1 MTVDRQATVGIKI
14 NLSAE
19 TKNADQLLKTLR
31 EIDDLQRR
39 IRAGAPSASFGP
51 PSTAQ
56 QTAFRGISNGPS
68 SWSSAPAWSGP
79 SYHGGPAAGYGA
91 PPWQQSPTA
100 RYYAYHAAVSS
111 GGSPMERYNAYHGAI
126 GRASS
131 GGGPPPVPIT
141 VRVNNFDELGN
152 IMLQLDRPGGTAQ
165 SQAKKQEEKQ
175 KESFLDRIIGGAQ
188 KAGLAAGAFT
198 LGAHAGGGFLNEF
211 ITNPMNVANNSR
223 LTGSQR
229 ERAVTESVLGV
240 LVSPAY
246 ALRDAMIG
254 VADQTNKASD
264 SMQRMSARISATA
277 ERGSAL
283 DAAQY
288 GVNQGRTEAYGMRMV
303 PLAPGNAVNR
313 FQPGG
318 FVAAQEA
325 QIRQAASDTIMAS
338 ERQAI
343 GDRRLSELQ
352 LERFQRAQYRYNT
365 ASDTADAVARA
376 RDVLVNAPAAG
387 LWSFGSASGDRA
399 RVQARQGVL
408 AAARRAGLSVGTTPA
423 GFAEAQAG
431 YIGQG
436 PGFSVGGG
444 VVSGRD
450 INPAERRVAA
460 NLATAAGEEAAAAR
474 VRLDAERNRL
484 GEANLATARA
494 EGQVAQAR
502 VATARA
508 LLEIETHRGSRM
520 EAAANQFGGLG
531 PGGRRQAANALRRV
545 RGMLA
550 SGRGDRIPGQLLA
563 MAAQA
568 DARQIRELQNQLGEF
583 GLQREVLGRGLG
595 GVDLNRDFGGGNTL
609 QAQGMREADL
619 ANQARQ
625 QQDTAVLDAGARIA
639 DAVGRNME
647 NLVATIERLIDQRMR
662 EVNNRLAERNATLGG

>member
-1 MTVDRQATVGIKI
+1 VTVERQAAVDIRI
-14 NLSAE
+14 YISAE
-19 TKNADQLLKTLR
+19 AKNADKLLKTLR

-39 IRAGAPSASFGP
+39 IRAGAPSASIGP

-56 QTAFRGISNGPS
+56 QTAFRGIIE
-68 SWSSAPAWSGP
+68 
-79 SYHGGPAAGYGA
+79 GPASRYGGG

-100 RYYAYHAAVSS
+100 RYYAYRAQMAPGGGVNQSSLATGARMLPPSVS
-111 GGSPMERYNAYHGAI
+111 GY
-126 GRASS
+126 S

-152 IMLQLDRPGGTAQ
+152 IMLQLDRPGGTAL
-165 SQAKKQEEKQ
+165 SQAKKLEEKQ

-198 LGAHAGGGFLNEF
+198 LGAHAGGGFLDSF
-211 ITNPMNVANNSR
+211 VTNPINVANNSR

-229 ERAVTESVLGV
+229 ERAVTESIAGV

-254 VADQTNKASD
+254 VANHTNLASD
-264 SMQRMSARISATA
+264 SMQRMSARIAATA

-288 GVNQGRTEAYGMRMV
+288 GVNQARTEAYGMRQV

-325 QIRQAASDTIMAS
+325 QIRQQAADTIMAS

-343 GDRRLSELQ
+343 GARRLSELAA
-352 LERFQRAQYRYNT
+352 ERFQRAQHRYSAT
-365 ASDTADAVARA
+365 SDTANAAARA
-376 RDVLVNAPAAG
+376 RDVLANAPVSG
-387 LWSFGSASGDRA
+387 LFSTGSAADQAARA
-399 RVQARQGVL
+399 RARQGVL
-408 AAARRAGLSVGTTPA
+408 AAARGAGINAGTTPA

-444 VVSGRD
+444 TISGRD
-450 INPAERRVAA
+450 VTSAERRVAA
-460 NLATAAGEEAAAAR
+460 NIATATGEEAAAAR
-474 VRLDAERNRL
+474 VRLEAERNRL

-494 EGQVAQAR
+494 ENQLAQSR

-508 LLEIETHRGSRM
+508 LLEIETQRGSRM

-531 PGGRRQAANALRRV
+531 AGGRRQAANALRRV
-545 RGMLA
+545 RGMVA
-550 SGRGDRIPGQLLA
+550 SGQGNRIPGQLLA

-568 DARQIRELQNQLGEF
+568 DARQVREIQNQIGEAGLG
-583 GLQREVLGRGLG
+583 REVFGRGLG

-609 QAQGMREADL
+609 QAQGMREAEL

-625 QQDTAVLDAGARIA
+625 QQDTAIIDAAARVA
-639 DAVGRNME
+639 DVIGQNMQRYVDT
-647 NLVATIERLIDQRMR
+647 LERLIDQRMR
-662 EVNNRLAERNATLGG
+662 EVNNRLAERNAAAGS